1 MRPNPEDYAFV
12 TNFSPLPM
20 AKAVAG
26 LRSKM
31 KSALISSVISLLITG
46 FIYWRNRPVEG
57 VFKWVLIAFL
67 VLAVARPII
76 TAIRLWRANRILN
89 RIEMGP
95 ALRVDPLGLVL
106 SLDTGFERVEWDRI
120 NEVGSKQRHKLPG
133 HELVIGF
140 TDTKKKWRVPF
151 AFLDV
156 MPGSI
161 DSAFRAHTLGN
172 VTLDLSKL
180 DRVW

>member
-1 MRPNPEDYAFV
+1 MRPNPENYAFV
-12 TNFSPLPM
+12 TNFSPIPM

-26 LRSKM
+26 LRAKM
-31 KSALISSVISLLITG
+31 KSALISSVISLAITG
-46 FIYWRNRPVEG
+46 FIYWRNRPVTG
-57 VFKWVLIAFL
+57 VFGWILLAFL
-67 VLAVARPII
+67 VLAIVRPLI

-89 RIEMGP
+89 RIQQGP

-106 SLDTGFERVEWDRI
+106 STGAQFERFTWDQI
-120 NEVGSKQRHKLPG
+120 SNVGAKQRHKLPG

-140 TDTKKKWRVPF
+140 TAGRKNWRVPF
-151 AFLDV
+151 ALLDV